1 MKVGTI
7 TKVGTPC
14 YSRYE
19 HEHLDLCVV
28 DEEGVVNKKKVLL
41 ELGRFR
47 SYFLFSSFA
56 RKRRTDTRGISDT
69 SGYSGYRALLAG
81 DKRQSYAE
89 DLA

>member
-1 MKVGTI
+1 MKVGI
-7 TKVGTPC
+7 ILKVGTLR

-19 HEHLDLCVV
+19 HEHLCVV

-89 DLA
+89 DLP